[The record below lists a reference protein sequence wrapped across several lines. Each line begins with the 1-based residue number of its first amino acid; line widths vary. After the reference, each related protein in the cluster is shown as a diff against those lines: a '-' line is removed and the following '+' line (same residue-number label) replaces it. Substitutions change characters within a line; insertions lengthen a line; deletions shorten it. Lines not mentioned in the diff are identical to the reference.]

1 MQSSKLTDEQRE
13 TLVKNIKRYRVL
25 NDLKFDDLAKNFGLS
40 RAFFSQLF
48 YKKSKP
54 NEKSIEKIVEKT
66 KIPREKWLNGEIQ
79 VGNLQFN
86 QLDYVYSEE
95 NIGKRIENIRKT
107 YESKEKFSEIVGI
120 RMYKIN
126 QMIKGKEINLD
137 KLFKIAYNCNVNL
150 EYLLGFTIN
159 KECEYTKDNYK
170 FDNIEFKKMLK
181 LENISPYRLIR
192 KLYREYHVYIDE
204 SAVYRW
210 IQGNR
215 SPRLELLFYLK
226 RVLNF
231 DLNEMLSVPIKT
243 KLEDKYNDDKF
254 REQKLIYELK
264 DLNEKLSII
273 INSFIFGDIV

>member
-13 TLVKNIKRYRVL
+13 TLIKNIKRYRVL

-107 YESKEKFSEIVGI
+107 YESKENFSEIVGI

-150 EYLLGFTIN
+150 EYLLGFTVN
-159 KECEYTKDNYK
+159 KDCEYTKDNYK

-181 LENISPYRLIR
+181 LENISPYRLVK

-226 RVLNF
+226 RILNF

-243 KLEDKYNDDKF
+243 KIEDKYNDDKF

-273 INSFIFGDIV
+273 INSFIFGDLV

>member
-13 TLVKNIKRYRVL
+13 TLIKNIKRYRVL

-54 NEKSIEKIVEKT
+54 NEKSIEKIVKKT
-66 KIPREKWLNGEIQ
+66 KIPREKWINGEIQ

-120 RMYKIN
+120 KMYKIN

-137 KLFKIAYNCNVNL
+137 KLFKIAYNCNINL

-159 KECEYTKDNYK
+159 KNCEYTKDNYK

-181 LENISPYRLIR
+181 LENISPYRLVK

-226 RVLNF
+226 RILNF

-243 KLEDKYNDDKF
+243 KIEDKYNDDKF

-273 INSFIFGDIV
+273 INSFIFGDLV

>member
-1 MQSSKLTDEQRE
+1 MHFSKLTDEQCE
-13 TLVKNIKRYRVL
+13 TFIKNLKRYRVL
-25 NDLKFDDLAKNFGLS
+25 NDLKFNNLAESFGLS

-48 YKKSKP
+48 YK
-54 NEKSIEKIVEKT
+54 T
-66 KIPREKWLNGEIQ
+66 KIPREKWINGEIQ
-79 VGNLQFN
+79 VSNLQFN
-86 QLDYVYSEE
+86 QLDYTYSEE

-107 YESKEKFSEIVGI
+107 YESKEKFSDVVGLS
-120 RMYKIN
+120 MYKVN

-137 KLFKIAYNCNVNL
+137 KLFKIAYNCNINL

-159 KECEYTKDNYK
+159 KECEYYKDNYK
-170 FDNIEFKKMLK
+170 FDNIEFKKILK
-181 LENISPYRLIR
+181 LENISPYRLIK
-192 KLYREYHVYIDE
+192 KLYREYHIFIDE

-226 RVLNF
+226 RILNF
-231 DLNEMLSVPIKT
+231 DLNEMLNVPIKT
-243 KLEDKYNDDKF
+243 KIEEKYYDDKF

-273 INSFIFGDIV
+273 INSFIFGDLV

>member
-1 MQSSKLTDEQRE
+1 MHCSKLTDEQCE

-107 YESKEKFSEIVGI
+107 YESKEKFSKIVGI
-120 RMYKIN
+120 KMYKIN

-159 KECEYTKDNYK
+159 KDCEYTKDNYK
-170 FDNIEFKKMLK
+170 FNNIEFKKMLK

-226 RVLNF
+226 RILNF
-231 DLNEMLSVPIKT
+231 DLNEMLSAPIKT
-243 KLEDKYNDDKF
+243 KIEDKYNDDKF

-273 INSFIFGDIV
+273 INSFIFGDLV

>member
-1 MQSSKLTDEQRE
+1 MHSSKLTNEQCE
-13 TLVKNIKRYRVL
+13 TFIKNLKRYRVL
-25 NDLKFDDLAKNFGLS
+25 NDLKFNDLAKNFGLS

-54 NEKSIEKIVEKT
+54 SEKSIAIIVKKT
-66 KIPREKWLNGEIQ
+66 KIPREKWINGEIQ

-86 QLDYVYSEE
+86 QLDYTYSEE

-107 YESKEKFSEIVGI
+107 YESKEKFSEVVGLS
-120 RMYKIN
+120 MYKVN

-159 KECEYTKDNYK
+159 KECEYSKDNYK
-170 FDNIEFKKMLK
+170 FDNIEFKKILK
-181 LENISPYRLIR
+181 LENISPYRLIK
-192 KLYREYHVYIDE
+192 KLYREYHIFIDE

-226 RVLNF
+226 RILNF
-231 DLNEMLSVPIKT
+231 DLNTMLNIPVKT
-243 KLEDKYNDDKF
+243 KIEEKYYDDKF

-273 INSFIFGDIV
+273 INSFIFGDLV

>member
-1 MQSSKLTDEQRE
+1 MYSSKLTDEQCE
-13 TLVKNIKRYRVL
+13 TFIKNLKKYRVL
-25 NDLKFDDLAKNFGLS
+25 NDLKFNDLAESFGLS

-54 NEKSIEKIVEKT
+54 SEKSIAIIVKKT
-66 KIPREKWLNGEIQ
+66 KIPREQWVNGEIQ
-79 VGNLQFN
+79 VSNLQFN

-95 NIGKRIENIRKT
+95 NIGKRIDCIRKT
-107 YESKEKFSEIVGI
+107 YESKEKFSEVVGLSS
-120 RMYKIN
+120 YKIN
-126 QMIKGKEINLD
+126 QMIKGKDINLD
-137 KLFKIAYNCNVNL
+137 RLFKIAYNCNINL

-159 KECEYTKDNYK
+159 KECEYLTDNYK
-170 FDNIEFKKMLK
+170 FNNIEFKKVLK
-181 LENISPYRLIR
+181 LENISPYRLIK
-192 KLYREYHVYIDE
+192 KLYREYHIFVDE
-204 SAVYRW
+204 TAIYRW

-226 RVLNF
+226 RILKF
-231 DLNEMLSVPIKT
+231 DINEILGVPIKA
-243 KLEDKYNDDKF
+243 KIEEKYNDDKF

>member
-1 MQSSKLTDEQRE
+1 MYSSQLTDEQCE
-13 TLVKNIKRYRVL
+13 TFIKNLKRYRVL

-48 YKKSKP
+48 YRKSKP
-54 NEKSIEKIVEKT
+54 SEKSIAIIVKKT
-66 KIPREKWLNGEIQ
+66 KIPREKCINGEIQ
-79 VGNLQFN
+79 IGNLQFN
-86 QLDYVYSEE
+86 QLDYTYSEE

-107 YESKEKFSEIVGI
+107 YESKEKFSEVVGLS
-120 RMYKIN
+120 MYKVN

-137 KLFKIAYNCNVNL
+137 RLFKIAYNCNVNL

-159 KECEYTKDNYK
+159 KECEYSKDNYK
-170 FDNIEFKKMLK
+170 FNNIEFKKVLK
-181 LENISPYRLIR
+181 LENISPYSLTK
-192 KLYREYHVYIDE
+192 KLYREYHIFIDE
-204 SAVYRW
+204 AAIYRW

-226 RVLNF
+226 RILKF
-231 DLNEMLSVPIKT
+231 DLNQMLGVPVKT
-243 KLEDKYNDDKF
+243 KIEEKYNDDKF
-254 REQKLIYELK
+254 RQQKLIYELK

>member
-1 MQSSKLTDEQRE
+1 MHCSKITDEQCE
-13 TLVKNIKRYRVL
+13 TLIKNIKRYRVL

-86 QLDYVYSEE
+86 KLDYVYSEE

-120 RMYKIN
+120 KMYKIN

-159 KECEYTKDNYK
+159 KDCEYTKDNYK
-170 FDNIEFKKMLK
+170 FNNIEFKKMLK
-181 LENISPYRLIR
+181 LENISPYRLIK

-226 RVLNF
+226 RILNF

-243 KLEDKYNDDKF
+243 KIEDKYNDNKF

-273 INSFIFGDIV
+273 INSFIFGDLV

>member
-1 MQSSKLTDEQRE
+1 MHCSKITDEQHE
-13 TLVKNIKRYRVL
+13 TLIKNIKRYKVL

-159 KECEYTKDNYK
+159 KDCEYTKDNYK
-170 FDNIEFKKMLK
+170 FNNIEFKKMLK

-192 KLYREYHVYIDE
+192 KLYREYHIYIDN

-215 SPRLELLFYLK
+215 SPKLELLFYLK
-226 RVLNF
+226 RILNF
-231 DLNEMLSVPIKT
+231 DLNEMLGVPIKT
-243 KLEDKYNDDKF
+243 KIEDKYNDDKF

-273 INSFIFGDIV
+273 INSFIFGDLV

>member
-1 MQSSKLTDEQRE
+1 MHCSKITDEQRE
-13 TLVKNIKRYRVL
+13 TLIKNIKRYRVL

-120 RMYKIN
+120 KMYKIN

-159 KECEYTKDNYK
+159 KDCEYTKDNYK

-243 KLEDKYNDDKF
+243 KIEDKYNDDKF

-273 INSFIFGDIV
+273 INSFIFGDLV

>member
-13 TLVKNIKRYRVL
+13 TLIKNIKRYRVL

-159 KECEYTKDNYK
+159 KDCEYTKDNYK

-243 KLEDKYNDDKF
+243 KIEDKYNDDKF

-273 INSFIFGDIV
+273 INSFIFGDLV

>member
-1 MQSSKLTDEQRE
+1 MHCSKITDEQRE
-13 TLVKNIKRYRVL
+13 TLIKNIKRYRVL

-95 NIGKRIENIRKT
+95 NIGKRIESIRKT
-107 YESKEKFSEIVGI
+107 YESKEKFSEII
-120 RMYKIN
+120 RLSTYKIN

-137 KLFKIAYNCNVNL
+137 KLFKIAYNCNINL

-159 KECEYTKDNYK
+159 KDCEYTKDNYK

-181 LENISPYRLIR
+181 LENISPYRLVK

-226 RVLNF
+226 RILNF

-243 KLEDKYNDDKF
+243 KIEDKYNDDKF
-254 REQKLIYELK
+254 RQQKLIYELK

-273 INSFIFGDIV
+273 INSFIFGDLV

>member
-1 MQSSKLTDEQRE
+1 MQSSKLTDEQCE
-13 TLVKNIKRYRVL
+13 TLVKNIKRYRAL

-159 KECEYTKDNYK
+159 KDCEYTKDNYK

-192 KLYREYHVYIDE
+192 KLYREYHIYIDN

-210 IQGNR
+210 IHGNR

-243 KLEDKYNDDKF
+243 KIEDKYNDDKF

-273 INSFIFGDIV
+273 INSFIFGDLV

>member
-1 MQSSKLTDEQRE
+1 MQSSKLTDEQCE
-13 TLVKNIKRYRVL
+13 TLVKNIKRYRAL

-159 KECEYTKDNYK
+159 KDCEYTKDNYK

-181 LENISPYRLIR
+181 LENISPYRLVK

-226 RVLNF
+226 RILNF

-243 KLEDKYNDDKF
+243 KIEDKYNDDKF

-273 INSFIFGDIV
+273 INSFIFGDLV